1 MPTAPK
7 EPKKTARARKAK
19 AANTTSLKA
28 TRQMRDEGDN
38 PGDRHW
44 RTRFLDHL
52 VATSNITAAARMA
65 NISPTR
71 AYRTRRGDPDFAAK
85 WQEALFEGYENLEME
100 LLGYLR
106 TPNPEHKMDL
116 ANAIR
121 ILTLHK
127 QSVAHRR
134 AQTDDR
140 SEKEVL
146 DSIDAMIDEMR
157 SRAAANAALLA
168 EADGGEA
175 HEDE

>member
-1 MPTAPK
+1 MTTARR
-7 EPKKTARARKAK
+7 EPNTAVRARKVGRTK
-19 AANTTSLKA
+19 KTVKA
-28 TRQMRDEGDN
+28 TQRMREEGDN

-52 VATSNITAAARMA
+52 VATSNISAAAKEA
-65 NISPTR
+65 NVSPSR
-71 AYRTRRGDPDFAAK
+71 AYRTRRSDPDFAAK
-85 WQEALFEGYENLEME
+85 WQEALVEGYENLEME
-100 LLGYLR
+100 LLGFLR
-106 TPNPEHKMDL
+106 NPNPERKMDV

-127 QSVAHRR
+127 QNVAHRR

-146 DSIDAMIDEMR
+146 DSIDAMIDDMR
-157 SRAAANAALLA
+157 TRAAANAALLA
-168 EADGGEA
+168 EADSSEA